1 MHPIQGGEGKGVVIL
16 LVASCYG
23 NRVRSGCM
31 GHYWVR
37 VQTLP
42 TQCPKMVAIKNKK
55 NKTKKTKYSPLI
67 FLDSLVAEIN
77 PLNQRRGSEMILRE
91 ALRRD
96 SSRDSISGIKPL
108 QPQKSGNPHAITSR
122 SLSLQAA
129 PVTGERGPFAKRS
142 RSTKK
147 REGKTQS
154 LICFTAEGKYLKD
167 LMWLR
172 TFQGALFTAL

>member
-1 MHPIQGGEGKGVVIL
+1 
-16 LVASCYG
+16 
-23 NRVRSGCM
+23 M

-42 TQCPKMVAIKNKK
+42 TQCPKMVAIKDK
-55 NKTKKTKYSPLI
+55 NLKQKKTKKTKYSPLI